1 MPNQVNAMGLDDTID
16 AISIEQGCLCS
27 KGALEMSQTFNQ
39 GGISAQL
46 CHIVEEYVGC
56 LVVDCPTQ
64 LTLIFILWYLYLS
77 VVFHDKYQSYKYD
90 QSYPHYMLMWAS
102 PQVHN
107 NQLLYWTDSYF
118 CDFAFVSCQLYFM
131 KNIKVTNM
139 QKYSREICPQGPQ
152 LPNLC
157 WAKAEI

>member
-77 VVFHDKYQSYKYD
+77 VVFHDKYQSYKYEKI
-90 QSYPHYMLMWAS
+90 QQGNLLVVWGTCMHSGSMHSIA
-102 PQVHN
+102 QTGG
-107 NQLLYWTDSYF
+107 QLRD
-118 CDFAFVSCQLYFM
+118 
-131 KNIKVTNM
+131 N
-139 QKYSREICPQGPQ
+139 
-152 LPNLC
+152 
-157 WAKAEI
+157 

>member
-77 VVFHDKYQSYKYD
+77 VVFHDKYQSYKYEKI
-90 QSYPHYMLMWAS
+90 Q
-102 PQVHN
+102 QGN
-107 NQLLYWTDSYF
+107 LL
-118 CDFAFVSCQLYFM
+118 VSRAQGNFILYTL
-131 KNIKVTNM
+131 I
-139 QKYSREICPQGPQ
+139 RGI
-152 LPNLC
+152 
-157 WAKAEI
+157 